1 MAQQGIRDSKDL
13 IKIMNIAII
22 QARMGSSRLPGKVL
36 MELDGKPLLEF
47 MYNRVIKSKLID
59 KIVVATTT
67 KKSDD
72 PIIDLCRRN
81 KISFYRGSESDVL
94 DRYYKTAIKYNPK
107 TIIRLTSDC
116 PLIDP
121 NLIDRTIEL
130 FHIKKIDY
138 ASNTV
143 PPEIKKYPDGSDVE
157 VFSFRS
163 LELAW
168 KGSIDKS
175 EREHVTF
182 YFWKSNN
189 SFSTELLDNKYDW
202 GKYRITV
209 DYEED
214 LIVVKK
220 IVEELK
226 NNGKVGSIQE
236 IVEIIDK
243 NPEIYNLNSK
253 YTWGLNW

>member
-1 MAQQGIRDSKDL
+1 
-13 IKIMNIAII
+13 MNIAII

-130 FHIKKIDY
+130 FHIKKLIMLQ
-138 ASNTV
+138 TL
-143 PPEIKKYPDGSDVE
+143 
-157 VFSFRS
+157 S
-163 LELAW
+163 L
-168 KGSIDKS
+168 
-175 EREHVTF
+175 
-182 YFWKSNN
+182 
-189 SFSTELLDNKYDW
+189 
-202 GKYRITV
+202 
-209 DYEED
+209 
-214 LIVVKK
+214 
-220 IVEELK
+220 LK
-226 NNGKVGSIQE
+226 
-236 IVEIIDK
+236 
-243 NPEIYNLNSK
+243 
-253 YTWGLNW
+253 